1 MTVPIHRLA
10 LRRLGVT
17 AALLVAMVAMAAPAS
32 ATDSQARS
40 DEVASAPRRAGG
52 GFEFRR
58 KLSTVDNPYCA
69 ITTYVVGD
77 FPEQATS
84 TTDAAG
90 RPVIVVDA
98 SMLANDRAYSHFLMA
113 HECCHHTLGH
123 VRRFYD
129 GMGQLGPQPFYY
141 IRPALKQMELDA
153 DTCAVKMLKA
163 TKEPEAIKAARETML
178 SFGTAPTAVAGKFR
192 SR

>member
-1 MTVPIHRLA
+1 MTVPIHTLA
-10 LRRLGVT
+10 RRRLGAT

-40 DEVASAPRRAGG
+40 DEVASTPRRAGG

-84 TTDAAG
+84 TNDAAG
-90 RPVIVVDA
+90 RPAIVIDA
-98 SMLANDRAYSHFLMA
+98 SMLANERLFAFPHGA
-113 HECCHHTLGH
+113 
-123 VRRFYD
+123 
-129 GMGQLGPQPFYY
+129 
-141 IRPALKQMELDA
+141 
-153 DTCAVKMLKA
+153 
-163 TKEPEAIKAARETML
+163 
-178 SFGTAPTAVAGKFR
+178 
-192 SR
+192 